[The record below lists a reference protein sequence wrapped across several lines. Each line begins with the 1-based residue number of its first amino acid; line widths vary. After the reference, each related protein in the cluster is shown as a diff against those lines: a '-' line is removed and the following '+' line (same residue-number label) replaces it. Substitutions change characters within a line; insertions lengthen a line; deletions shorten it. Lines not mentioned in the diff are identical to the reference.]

1 MFHYYFINILGLKS
15 AVRTFLFLSMTEQW
29 QHEREWKRT
38 KERQK
43 WQIIISI
50 AFMRSLCKSV
60 FNIGIYRWMATAP
73 QSHVRANA
81 MRWEKSTVIH
91 NLYVIIPNNSFA
103 YVFHLEEFSFG
114 KLFRITLVGLLTWPM
129 TMVLSWYFYHFSVAS
144 KK

>member
-15 AVRTFLFLSMTEQW
+15 AVRTFLFLSMTQQR

-60 FNIGIYRWMATAP
+60 FNIGIYR
-73 QSHVRANA
+73 
-81 MRWEKSTVIH
+81 
-91 NLYVIIPNNSFA
+91 
-103 YVFHLEEFSFG
+103 
-114 KLFRITLVGLLTWPM
+114 
-129 TMVLSWYFYHFSVAS
+129 
-144 KK
+144 